1 MKLINI
7 SSWGLRRSDVWIQ
20 WEGGDG
26 LFIFIFHLK
35 FSTTRGAL
43 SLDSSFIFDSMPTR
57 SGIHI
62 VWNLWSQQSGWIPF
76 WMGVSIVQQDS
87 SKHSNSII
95 SSVPSRLTRHSV
107 RASAIASPETSQSRG
122 VTGFGTG
129 CGKWPLGRPSPFC
142 RFFSPT
148 ARQLVLHLDGQ
159 LKGLTLPPPSF
170 HANFSLSVY

>member
-62 VWNLWSQQSGWIPF
+62 MCGISGASSQVEFHFEWASASCSRTVPSIPIPF
-76 WMGVSIVQQDS
+76 SSI
-87 SKHSNSII
+87 
-95 SSVPSRLTRHSV
+95 PSRLTSHSV
-107 RASAIASPETSQSRG
+107 RASAIASPETSESRG

-129 CGKWPLGRPSPFC
+129 CGKWPLGRPSPFLPLL
-142 RFFSPT
+142 FTNDPT
-148 ARQLVLHLDGQ
+148 AGFAFRRPAERSQSH
-159 LKGLTLPPPSF
+159 TSAFLPCK
-170 HANFSLSVY
+170 L